1 LYTRIAHRARAIDQR
16 RCGGGGGGAA
26 AHRPFCYAM
35 RPCEGR
41 SAKTQGRPIEEAA
54 SDRDHVSE
62 GAAVNEGTVGAW
74 LPDLGTSCVVPT
86 DLRVIDN
93 KDFLLKRLQPEV
105 SPLTFVDFPQPAHR
119 TKFKIKENLQCSKA
133 TFFGV
138 KPLLAL

>member
-1 LYTRIAHRARAIDQR
+1 MYTRIAHRARAIDQR

-86 DLRVIDN
+86 DLRVIE
-93 KDFLLKRLQPEV
+93 R
-105 SPLTFVDFPQPAHR
+105 
-119 TKFKIKENLQCSKA
+119 
-133 TFFGV
+133 
-138 KPLLAL
+138 